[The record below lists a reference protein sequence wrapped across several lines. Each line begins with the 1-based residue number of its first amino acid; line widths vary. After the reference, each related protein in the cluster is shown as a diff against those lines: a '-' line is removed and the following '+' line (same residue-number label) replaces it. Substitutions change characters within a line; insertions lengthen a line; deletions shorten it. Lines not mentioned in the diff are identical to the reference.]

1 MTILRMKELRQ
12 KLYFSQEQMAA
23 CLHISRQAYGLYE
36 RGLREPPYDI
46 LIRFASLTQV
56 SMDYLLGLS
65 EEKICLNPK
74 EQQLIRL
81 FRALDNTGQE
91 SIVRQLQ
98 YEYCLCRRFSSQDT
112 ENSFLYKQDPDFSLH
127 DPDFSLHEMI

>member
-1 MTILRMKELRQ
+1 MTIFRMKELRQ

-46 LIRFASLTQV
+46 LIQFASLTQV

-65 EEKICLNPK
+65 EEKTSLHPK
-74 EQQLIRL
+74 EQELIHL
-81 FRALDNTGQE
+81 FRALDHTGQE
-91 SIVRQLQ
+91 SIIRQLQ
-98 YEYCLCRRFSSQDT
+98 YEYCLCRRFSSQDE
-112 ENSFLYKQDPDFSLH
+112 ENALLCKQNL
-127 DPDFSLHEMI
+127 DFSLHEII